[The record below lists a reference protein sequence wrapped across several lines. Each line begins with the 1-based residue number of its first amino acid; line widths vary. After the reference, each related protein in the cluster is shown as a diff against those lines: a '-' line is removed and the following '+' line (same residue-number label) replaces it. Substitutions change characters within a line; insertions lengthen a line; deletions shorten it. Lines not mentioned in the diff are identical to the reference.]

1 MTFALASPA
10 FNDRSPIPTRFTC
23 DGTDVSPPL
32 AILDPPPKALSLAL
46 ICDDP
51 DAPGGT
57 FVHWVLY
64 NLPPD
69 MRSLPEGIP
78 AFEVLRELGG
88 ARQGKND
95 FGRVGYGGP
104 CPPRGKPHRYEFR
117 LSALD
122 VFLPLKGAPTKADV
136 ERAMEG
142 HVLGTSKIVGTY
154 ERRSKE

>member
-10 FNDRSPIPTRFTC
+10 FNDRSPIPAKFTC
-23 DGTDVSPPL
+23 EGSDVSPPL
-32 AILDPPPKALSLAL
+32 GVIDAPPKTLSLAL

-64 NLPPD
+64 NLPPAT
-69 MRSLPEGIP
+69 RAIPEGVP
-78 AFEVLRELGG
+78 AFEILRELGG

-95 FGRVGYGGP
+95 FHRLGYGGP
-104 CPPRGKPHRYEFR
+104 CPPPGKAHRYEFR
-117 LSALD
+117 LYALD
-122 VFLPLKGAPTKADV
+122 VLLPVKGGPSKADI

-142 HVLGTSKIVGTY
+142 HVLATSRIVGTY
-154 ERRSKE
+154 ERRRKE

>member
-10 FNDRSPIPTRFTC
+10 FHDRSAIPARFTC
-23 DGTDVSPPL
+23 DGANVSPPL
-32 AILDPPPKALSLAL
+32 AVLDPPPKALSLAL

-69 MRSLPEGIP
+69 TRSIPEGVP
-78 AFEVLRELGG
+78 AFEILADLGR
-88 ARQGKND
+88 ARQGTNHYRQL
-95 FGRVGYGGP
+95 GWGGP
-104 CPPRGKPHRYEFR
+104 CPPPGAQHHYEFR
-117 LSALD
+117 LYALD
-122 VFLPLKGAPTKADV
+122 VLLPLKGGPTKADV

-142 HVLGTSKIVGTY
+142 HVLATSRLVGVY
-154 ERRSKE
+154 ERRRKE